1 MGTTT
6 NAVQV
11 VRAEAEILSPDS
23 VTFPSV
29 TERLAA
35 AKIVLLGEATHGTHE
50 FYRVRAAITQELIER
65 HGFAAVVVE
74 ADWPDAYR
82 VNRWVR
88 GTGADRTPDEAL
100 AGFERFPTWMWRN
113 HVVAEF
119 IAWLREHNARL
130 EPAGRAG
137 FYGMDLYSL
146 YRSMEAVLGYLD
158 KVDPDAARRARNRYA
173 CLEHFGTD
181 PQSYGYATT
190 FGLSETC
197 EQQVVAQLV
206 ELRRRAAEYASRD
219 GRIAEDD
226 YFFSEQNARVVLNAE
241 RYYRTMFSGRA
252 ESWNLR
258 DTHMVETLVAL
269 DAHLGRDGRAV
280 KRVGWAHNSHLGDA
294 RATHMGRL
302 GELNVG
308 QLVRERYGHD
318 ALSLGFT
325 THVGTVTAASDWDG
339 PSERKRVRPSL
350 EGSYERL
357 FHQSGVGNFLLA
369 LDKDPV
375 RDALIGERLE
385 RAIGVIYLPE
395 TERASHYFGAA
406 LSRQFDFVIHF
417 DETTALEPL
426 ERWAADESPEPA
438 ETFPTGM

>member
-1 MGTTT
+1 
-6 NAVQV
+6 
-11 VRAEAEILSPDS
+11 
-23 VTFPSV
+23 
-29 TERLAA
+29 
-35 AKIVLLGEATHGTHE
+35 HGTHE

-88 GTGADRTPDEAL
+88 GTGADRTPEEAL

-119 IAWLREHNARL
+119 IALLREHNA
-130 EPAGRAG
+130 
-137 FYGMDLYSL
+137 S
-146 YRSMEAVLGYLD
+146 
-158 KVDPDAARRARNRYA
+158 
-173 CLEHFGTD
+173 
-181 PQSYGYATT
+181 
-190 FGLSETC
+190 
-197 EQQVVAQLV
+197 
-206 ELRRRAAEYASRD
+206 
-219 GRIAEDD
+219 
-226 YFFSEQNARVVLNAE
+226 VVLNAE

-280 KRVGWAHNSHLGDA
+280 KLVVWAHNSHLGDA

-426 ERWAADESPEPA
+426 ERWAADESPE
-438 ETFPTGM
+438 